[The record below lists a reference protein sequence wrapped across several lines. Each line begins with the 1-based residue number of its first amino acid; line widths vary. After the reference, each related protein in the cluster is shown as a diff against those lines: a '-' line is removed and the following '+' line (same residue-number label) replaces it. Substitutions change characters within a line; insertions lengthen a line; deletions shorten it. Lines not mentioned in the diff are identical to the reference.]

1 MCITRL
7 LIFFAMKYFHEK
19 SSYSYRIYGTTYSCD
34 HPVYNRATLYICDDL
49 GLCVIQQRYD
59 TNTKQTWW
67 AEIDPW
73 LVDEIYLHPKFN
85 DYFNRYAGKSVDG
98 IYPTVTVRQIMWALR
113 MKPIKREKWETV
125 FDKSPI

>member
-1 MCITRL
+1 
-7 LIFFAMKYFHEK
+7 
-19 SSYSYRIYGTTYSCD
+19 
-34 HPVYNRATLYICDDL
+34 
-49 GLCVIQQRYD
+49 VIQQRYD
-59 TNTKQTWW
+59 TNTKRTWW
-67 AEIDPW
+67 TKIDLW

>member
-1 MCITRL
+1 
-7 LIFFAMKYFHEK
+7 MKYFHEK
-19 SSYSYRIYGTTYSCD
+19 SSYSYHIYGTPYSCD
-34 HPVYNRATLYICDDL
+34 HPVYNRATLYIYDDI

-59 TNTKQTWW
+59 VNTKRTWW
-67 AEIDPW
+67 TEIDPW

-85 DYFNRYAGKSVDG
+85 DYFIKYARKSVDG